1 MLYNKMNLIRFLITL
16 SLIVVAFYKP
26 LYAKLDGALDNK
38 TYTQF
43 VYLGVLAVVLLVSC
57 LVLPQENF
65 FFEVTPHRIL
75 GRNLPRQAIFDGKP
89 ITFSFNS
96 VGSGMCTDN
105 GCNSYG
111 MIKGCP
117 NARGYGIGSTDD
129 SIL

>member
-1 MLYNKMNLIRFLITL
+1 MITFLIIFA
-16 SLIVVAFYKP
+16 LICIAFYKP
-26 LYAKLDGALDNK
+26 YYGNLDNLLDNK

-43 VYLGVLAVVLLVSC
+43 IYLGTMFVTLLIIHLA
-57 LVLPQENF
+57 LPKEGF

-75 GRNLPRQAIFDGKP
+75 GRNLPRDSIFDGKP
-89 ITFSFNS
+89 ITFEFDAI
-96 VGSGMCTDN
+96 GSGMCGKD

-117 NARGYGIGSTDD
+117 NARTYGTSSTDD